1 MNQEIRRQP
10 QNSGQTIDVPYISRH
25 LLTNIF
31 VILMSACIVGMAAFV
46 GLDHYMGNS
55 YTATMKLAMIA
66 RDNTGGRLSDGSL
79 GTAMTRNL
87 NVLNSEMLIEQICKD
102 SGVEHISGT
111 ISAAQIPNT
120 NLISLNATAGSAE
133 EALRLLKSALN
144 SYPTLTGYF
153 ESGYMFRSLTTLSA
167 DNIAEQKARP
177 LYYAFLAAAAVLAA
191 GIGLTVFICMSTD
204 KIYNRHQAA
213 AILDIPLI
221 ASIHFFKKKKD
232 QKAILISQSSSNGIY
247 AEEIDKLSTQVELMM
262 DKEDHKVLMVNSIR
276 ENEGKSTVAV
286 NLALNLSRRGK
297 KILLIDADM
306 RRPALA
312 KIFDHTVPD
321 GQSLSDYLLGNS
333 SLQDIMY
340 KDPKSKYLRCVFQK
354 SAVGE
359 PDKLIEDEQFR
370 TLLKKAA
377 SHMDYVILDTPP
389 MGIVRDAELIAAA
402 ADAAL
407 LVIRQDG
414 VHAVELND
422 MVDVLDDTGV
432 SVLGGILNM
441 AIGDKDGI
449 SRGKRYG
456 KYYYGYS
463 DRK

>member
-10 QNSGQTIDVPYISRH
+10 QNNAQPIDVPYISRH

-55 YTATMKLAMIA
+55 YTASMKLAMIA
-66 RDNTGGRLSDGSL
+66 RDNSGNRLSDASL

-87 NVLNSEMLIEQICKD
+87 NVLNSEMLIEQICKET
-102 SGVEHISGT
+102 GEEHIAGSV
-111 ISAAQIPNT
+111 SASQIPDT
-120 NLISLNATAGSAE
+120 NMISLNATAGSAE
-133 EALRLLKSALN
+133 AALRLLKSALN

-153 ESGYMFRSLTTLSA
+153 ESGYMFRNLTDLSA

-177 LYYAFLAAAAVLAA
+177 LYYAILAAMAVLAA

-213 AILDIPLI
+213 AILDIPVI
-221 ASIHFFKKKKD
+221 GTIHFFKKKKG
-232 QKAILISQSSSNGIY
+232 QKAILISQSFSNGIY
-247 AEEIDKLSTQVELMM
+247 GEEIDKLSTQVEMM
-262 DKEDHKVLMVNSIR
+262 LDKEKHKILMVTSIS

-297 KILLIDADM
+297 RVLLVDADM
-306 RRPALA
+306 RRPAMA
-312 KIFDHTVPD
+312 KIFDHTVPKE
-321 GQSLSDYLLGNS
+321 QSLSEFLYGNS
-333 SLQDIMY
+333 SMKEVMY
-340 KDPKSKYLRCVFQK
+340 KNPKADDLRCIFQK
-354 SAVGE
+354 AAIAE
-359 PDKLIEDEQFR
+359 PDKLIEDEQFKK
-370 TLLKKAA
+370 LLLQAA

-389 MGIVRDAELIAAA
+389 MGIVRDAELIASVV
-402 ADAAL
+402 DAAL
-407 LVIRQDG
+407 LVLKQDG
-414 VHAVELND
+414 ARAAEIND

-432 SVLGGILNM
+432 SVLGGVLNM
-441 AIGDKDGI
+441 AVGDKDRV
-449 SRGKRYG
+449 SRNKHYG